1 MARTPVEA
9 RQRSQWAAA
18 AAVGIAAGTGV
29 GSRASREHQSGKA
42 VAVEAAAAAG
52 QGIQCIVAGE
62 AAAAAVPGLA
72 LESQYTVAA
81 KELVRSLWVEAQRD
95 WVVDQAAG
103 QHPYYQTILRHT
115 AAAAAGHQ
123 VVGCYRLGRRSS
135 WSTLWLIPVPT
146 TTYKIWFGCR
156 GGAKFGGLRGTKRQS
171 LERGSSRNRS

>member
-1 MARTPVEA
+1 MVIPPSPTADLNKVSNLAWSCAVIKDSRMLGILLGCGFSGLRPRGFAVPPV
-9 RQRSQWAAA
+9 WKDAAIS
-18 AAVGIAAGTGV
+18 V
-29 GSRASREHQSGKA
+29 KP
-42 VAVEAAAAAG
+42 
-52 QGIQCIVAGE
+52 GIQCIVAGE

-123 VVGCYRLGRRSS
+123 VVGCYRLDLVWVSRR
-135 WSTLWLIPVPT
+135 
-146 TTYKIWFGCR
+146 R
-156 GGAKFGGLRGTKRQS
+156 
-171 LERGSSRNRS
+171 